1 MVDTIELQTNQIR
14 KTFARLSLD
23 LRFTK
28 RKGGQLPPFLFMDS
42 DEQF

>member
-1 MVDTIELQTNQIR
+1 MASTIELQTNQSR

-23 LRFTK
+23 LRFAK